1 MTQLSPPV
9 STYDDVAAE
18 YYNSLRHPTCANFSE
33 LSNIYLTPRVRK
45 YLSKFTAILE
55 VGAGRSTV
63 APIMHRDGVALERLT
78 LLDKSAGMLAYSRE
92 WSKYGLPA
100 PLIADACRSELP
112 SGNFG
117 LIVSALGDPY
127 NCPSFWQEVARLL
140 EPGGICLFTT
150 PAAEWSMR
158 FREPHARAYAEFVVA
173 GGYTVL
179 VPSKVPPLDR
189 QVRMIAEPGLQVV
202 EVVSLSAEDLT
213 GVRSPKLLVNEITKR
228 LSIVRGFAAQ
238 RV

>member
-1 MTQLSPPV
+1 MTELHPPV
-9 STYDDVAAE
+9 STYDDVAVE
-18 YYNSLRHPTCANFSE
+18 YYDSLRHPTCANFSE
-33 LSNIYLTPRVRK
+33 LSKVYLTPRVRK
-45 YLSKFTAILE
+45 YLSTFSKILE

-63 APIMHRDGVALERLT
+63 AAIMHQDGYPLERLT
-78 LLDKSAGMLAYSRE
+78 LLDKSSGMLAHSRE
-92 WSKYGLPA
+92 WAKDGLPR
-100 PLIADACRSELP
+100 LIIRDACRTELP

-150 PAAEWSMR
+150 PAPEWSMR
-158 FREPHARAYAEFVVA
+158 FREPHAQSYAEFVVA

-179 VPSKVPPLDR
+179 VPSQVPPLDQ

-213 GVRSPKLLVNEITKR
+213 GTRSPKLLVSENTKR